1 MSRCQPTV
9 LPLSFNRMSPI
20 SLSYTILA
28 SLSHTEDSGA
38 VWEGGRE
45 VKPFPRTH
53 HCCLSTHSTQ
63 GATLDPLALPLPHPC
78 SAALSPGP
86 CVCQR
91 CSMESNLASL
101 DTKVRATRMDNVSD
115 CPQGGLAHA
124 GGFQAEGPQ
133 TSLQTWC
140 PCSRPGANTL
150 LDQFWPV
157 GMEPCEKTT
166 FPSGTL
172 L

>member
-1 MSRCQPTV
+1 MSGCQPTV

-45 VKPFPRTH
+45 VKPFSRTH

-63 GATLDPLALPLPHPC
+63 GATLDPLTLPFPHPC
-78 SAALSPGP
+78 SAALSPGL

-101 DTKVRATRMDNVSD
+101 DTKVRGDKNGQCFWLSSRK
-115 CPQGGLAHA
+115 L
-124 GGFQAEGPQ
+124 GPCWWVPAWGAPALPADLMPLQ
-133 TSLQTWC
+133 QTWSQHLTEIAAEPALAC
-140 PCSRPGANTL
+140 GNGALWENH
-150 LDQFWPV
+150 V
-157 GMEPCEKTT
+157 
-166 FPSGTL
+166 S
-172 L
+172 